1 MNVLNHLFLIQ
12 QRETKA
18 QRLTAAQQAHLTHK
32 AYRGVPYAQAH
43 TEGESW
49 GWEIPGTYR
58 GVQTTLH
65 R

>member
-12 QRETKA
+12 QREVKA

-43 TEGESW
+43 AENESW
-49 GWEIPGTYR
+49 GWEVPGTYR
-58 GVQTTLH
+58 GVQITLH